1 MPRIQ
6 EGGKSPQSISSMTG
20 KTDGQIVFYRK
31 PSGEPK
37 NYVPLMKKEDVRA
50 RVGRLFGGE
59 RGSRI
64 VVSSVKKGGFR
75 RNRV

>member
-1 MPRIQ
+1 
-6 EGGKSPQSISSMTG
+6 
-20 KTDGQIVFYRK
+20 V
-31 PSGEPK
+31 
-37 NYVPLMKKEDVRA
+37 KKEDVRA